1 MPTKKSSKKRSS
13 KEQTGSNGDAKKRSS
28 KRLSRKPQL
37 QIPPVVVGGGS
48 VLVWILKGL
57 NLTQLGTPPNVTYLN
72 PQMYNCYQ
80 VGAAG
85 DALMS
90 VVVNRGQGIGS
101 GPNPPP
107 FSLGSHSS
115 TKFN

>member
-1 MPTKKSSKKRSS
+1 MPTKKSTKKRSS
-13 KEQTGSNGDAKKRSS
+13 KEQTGSNGGAKKQGS
-28 KRLSRKPQL
+28 KRLNGRKRQQ

-48 VLVWILKGL
+48 VLVWIIKGL

-80 VGAAG
+80 VGAAS
-85 DALMS
+85 DVLTN
-90 VVVNRGQGIGS
+90 VVVNRGQG
-101 GPNPPP
+101 GPVNPPP
-107 FSLGSHSS
+107 VLLNRGNF